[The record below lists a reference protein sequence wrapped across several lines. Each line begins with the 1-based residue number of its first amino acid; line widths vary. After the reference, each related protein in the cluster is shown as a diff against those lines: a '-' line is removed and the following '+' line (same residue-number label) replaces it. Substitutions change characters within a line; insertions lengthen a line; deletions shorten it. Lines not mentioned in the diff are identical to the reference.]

1 MSQLIPKK
9 VLTEGMAANPL
20 DKGVAEE
27 QDITALAQEGILTAA
42 AAETDA
48 INQYMQIIDM
58 VDRSEPWLGNLVKPT
73 LEDIISEEKK
83 HFAQLSTIVSKLPAF
98 EKEFEAGKE
107 EAETGEDKSEGEAED
122 KQEEVKESVE
132 EKAPETYTSFDLDII
147 VNYILDKENI
157 ENKDQVL
164 EDIMDKYPNE
174 VYPYQVD
181 EFLAALNF
189 DPETLDRIEKE
200 IVAKAN
206 IDANAKAQKQAD
218 EAEMISDALY
228 ALKELVEDEDNINYI
243 KHPGIRHDIW
253 EIIYKY
259 ENSNSENTDQ

>member
-1 MSQLIPKK
+1 MSQFIPKK

-107 EAETGEDKSEGEAED
+107 EAETGEDK
-122 KQEEVKESVE
+122 EEPKENEVE
-132 EKAPETYTSFDLDII
+132 EKEEVEESIAVKSSDEYNKYDLDTII
-147 VNYILDKENI
+147 KIITEETTITTDYLYDNADAYNYIELD
-157 ENKDQVL
+157 DL
-164 EDIMDKYPNE
+164 
-174 VYPYQVD
+174 
-181 EFLAALNF
+181 
-189 DPETLDRIEKE
+189 
-200 IVAKAN
+200 
-206 IDANAKAQKQAD
+206 
-218 EAEMISDALY
+218 
-228 ALKELVEDEDNINYI
+228 
-243 KHPGIRHDIW
+243 
-253 EIIYKY
+253 
-259 ENSNSENTDQ
+259 